1 MYDAPMTR
9 ISARAIII
17 MDQHVILIHRMREG
31 AEYWVTPG
39 GKVEEGETLEQAAKR
54 EVQEEIG
61 IDVDVGEKIFQL
73 TNHVYSERN
82 EQHFFLCAYRSGDIG
97 SGSDPRMLNSDPSD
111 TSEIVFAERSDVET
125 INIVPPGLK
134 EAILGAM

>member
-1 MYDAPMTR
+1 MYYVTMAR
-9 ISARAIII
+9 VSSRAIII
-17 MDQHVILIHRMREG
+17 MDQHVLLIRRKRG
-31 AEYWVTPG
+31 NKEYWVTPG
-39 GKVEEGETLEQAAKR
+39 GKVEEGESLEQAVKR

-61 IDVDVGEKIFQL
+61 IDVDVGEKLFQL
-73 TNHVYSERN
+73 TNHVYNEHN

-97 SGSDPRMLNSDPSD
+97 SGNDPRMLNSDPSD

-134 EAILGAM
+134 KAILGAM